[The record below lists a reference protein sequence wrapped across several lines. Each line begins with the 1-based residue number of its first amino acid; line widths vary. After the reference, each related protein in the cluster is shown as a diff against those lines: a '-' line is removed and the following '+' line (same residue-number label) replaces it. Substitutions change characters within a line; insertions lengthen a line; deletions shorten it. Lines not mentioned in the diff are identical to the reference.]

1 MISMLPDK
9 ASPSLSV
16 GDHGRR
22 PGYLCGRLDVIRNAM
37 TASAK

>member
-16 GDHGRR
+16 AADDVAV
-22 PGYLCGRLDVIRNAM
+22 CGL
-37 TASAK
+37 SAKF